1 MTAGPAGHGVRRM
14 CVAFDLERYGTGT
27 DAAQIEKQR
36 VMAGL
41 ARETAGRGALERAQW
56 IRQEQGDGE
65 LALLPP
71 GIDEA
76 RVISALWREFREGL
90 YRYNRQADAA
100 SRLRVRVAVHE
111 GMTYVAGSGFAGT
124 AIDTV
129 CRLRDCREA
138 KDALSGTAGDL
149 MLIVS
154 DRIFHDVIRGF
165 DIFGLPASGFTE
177 TAIDLPDKD
186 FQATAYIFTGDGPGP
201 DAAPDD
207 AASPKTRGPGDD
219 EPEPA
224 DRGARDGGRSDTSIT
239 FSGPHTTVEGHH
251 EAGTINNWH
260 G

>member
-14 CVAFDLERYGTGT
+14 CVAFDLERYSTGT

-36 VMAGL
+36 AMRGLVREAG
-41 ARETAGRGALERAQW
+41 ERGSLERAQW

-90 YRYNRQADAA
+90 HRYNRHANAA
-100 SRLRVRVAVHE
+100 TRIRMRVAIHE
-111 GMTYVAGSGFAGT
+111 GMTYVAESGFAGT

-138 KDALSGTAGDL
+138 KDALSGIAGDL

-154 DRIFHDVIRGF
+154 DRIFHDVISGF
-165 DIFGLPASGFTE
+165 DMFDLPASGFTE
-177 TAIDLPDKD
+177 TAIDMPDKD
-186 FQATAYIFTGDGPGP
+186 FRATAYIFTGDGLRP
-201 DAAPDD
+201 DAPPDD

-219 EPEPA
+219 GPA
-224 DRGARDGGRSDTSIT
+224 PAEQNARGGGRSDTSVT
-239 FSGPHTTVEGHH
+239 FSGPHTTVEGDV
-251 EAGTINNWH
+251 AGTINNWH